1 MAGKGSLRSPWRS
14 PFGVLAYG
22 VVLVYAALLII
33 PVYFVVVSAFKDN
46 QAIFGS
52 PLALPAS
59 LSLTN
64 FARAQVGAHL
74 GQALLNSVTLTVS
87 AELLTL
93 ALAIPA
99 SYALARA
106 EGRVADALDRLFS
119 LGFLVPAFAVL
130 VPTLLLAVA
139 AGLFRTTFFLV
150 LFYPA
155 TALPLSIVLLTQ
167 FMRSIPKEL
176 AESAT
181 VDGASELAI
190 MRRIWIPLS
199 MPGVVAV
206 VILNFLNFWNEYIFA
221 LVILGPESRTV
232 QVAVPTL
239 RAGLV
244 VEYGLLSAGILISV
258 LPVYLV
264 YVFLQRQMQ
273 EALTAGAVKG

>member
-1 MAGKGSLRSPWRS
+1 MSSKVSMRSPWRR
-14 PFGVLAYG
+14 PLGVLAYG
-22 VVLVYAALLII
+22 LVLVYAALLVI

-52 PLALPAS
+52 PLALPSA
-59 LSLTN
+59 LSLAN
-64 FARAQVGAHL
+64 FARAQEGADL
-74 GQALLNSVTLTVS
+74 GRALLNSVTLTVS

-106 EGRVADALDRLFS
+106 GGRVADAMDRLFS

-139 AGLFRTTFFLV
+139 AGLFRSTFFLI

-155 TALPLSIVLLTQ
+155 TALPLTIVLLTQ
-167 FMRSIPKEL
+167 FMRSIPIEL

-181 VDGASELAI
+181 VDGATELGI
-190 MRRIWIPLS
+190 LRRIWIPLI
-199 MPGVVAV
+199 MPGVAAV

-221 LVILGPESRTV
+221 LVILGPDSRTV

-239 RAGLV
+239 RTGLV
-244 VEYGLLSAGILISV
+244 IEYGLLSAGILISV
-258 LPVYLV
+258 LPVYV
-264 YVFLQRQMQ
+264 AYVFLQRRMQ
-273 EALTAGAVKG
+273 DALTAGAVKG

>member
-1 MAGKGSLRSPWRS
+1 MAGRGSLRSPWRR
-14 PFGVLAYG
+14 PLGLLAYG

-99 SYALARA
+99 SYSLARA

-181 VDGASELAI
+181 VDGASELGI

>member
-1 MAGKGSLRSPWRS
+1 MAGKSSIRSPWRR

-22 VVLVYAALLII
+22 VVLVYAVLLII

-52 PLALPAS
+52 PLALPTS

-64 FARAQVGAHL
+64 FARAQDGAHL
-74 GQALLNSVTLTVS
+74 GHALLNSVTLTVS

-181 VDGASELAI
+181 VDGASELGI

-239 RAGLV
+239 RSGLV

>member
-1 MAGKGSLRSPWRS
+1 MAGKGSIRSPWRR

-22 VVLVYAALLII
+22 IVLVYAALLII

-52 PLALPAS
+52 PLALPTS

-64 FARAQVGAHL
+64 FTRAQDGADL

-93 ALAIPA
+93 VLAVPA

-106 EGRVADALDRLFS
+106 EGRVAGALDRLFS

-181 VDGASELAI
+181 VDGASELGI

-264 YVFLQRQMQ
+264 YVVLQRQMQ

>member
-1 MAGKGSLRSPWRS
+1 MRSPWRR
-14 PFGVLAYG
+14 PLGVLAYG
-22 VVLVYAALLII
+22 LVLVYAALLVI

-52 PLALPAS
+52 PLALPS
-59 LSLTN
+59 GLSLAN
-64 FARAQVGAHL
+64 FARAQEGADL
-74 GQALLNSVTLTVS
+74 GRALLNSVTLTVS

-106 EGRVADALDRLFS
+106 GGRVADAMDRLFS

-139 AGLFRTTFFLV
+139 AGLFRSTFFLI

-155 TALPLSIVLLTQ
+155 TALPLTIVLLTQ
-167 FMRSIPKEL
+167 FMRSIPIEL

-181 VDGASELAI
+181 VDGATELGI
-190 MRRIWIPLS
+190 LRRIWIPLS
-199 MPGVVAV
+199 MPGVAAV

-221 LVILGPESRTV
+221 LVILGPDSRTV

-239 RAGLV
+239 RTGLV
-244 VEYGLLSAGILISV
+244 IEYGLLSAGILISV
-258 LPVYLV
+258 IPVYV
-264 YVFLQRQMQ
+264 AYVFLQRRMQ
-273 EALTAGAVKG
+273 DALTAGAVKG

>member
-1 MAGKGSLRSPWRS
+1 MSSKVSMRSPWRR
-14 PFGVLAYG
+14 PLGVLAYG
-22 VVLVYAALLII
+22 LVLVYAALLVI

-52 PLALPAS
+52 PLALPS
-59 LSLTN
+59 GLSLAN
-64 FARAQVGAHL
+64 FARAQEGADL
-74 GQALLNSVTLTVS
+74 GRALLNSVTLTVS

-106 EGRVADALDRLFS
+106 GGRVADAMDRLFS

-139 AGLFRTTFFLV
+139 AGLFRSTFFLI

-155 TALPLSIVLLTQ
+155 TALPLTIVLLTQ
-167 FMRSIPKEL
+167 FMRSIPIEL

-181 VDGASELAI
+181 VDGATELGI
-190 MRRIWIPLS
+190 LRRIWIPLS
-199 MPGVVAV
+199 MPGVAAV

-221 LVILGPESRTV
+221 LVILGPDSRTV

-239 RAGLV
+239 RTGLV
-244 VEYGLLSAGILISV
+244 IEYGLLSAGILISV
-258 LPVYLV
+258 IPVYV
-264 YVFLQRQMQ
+264 AYVFLQRRMQ
-273 EALTAGAVKG
+273 DALTTGAVKG

>member
-1 MAGKGSLRSPWRS
+1 VSSKGSIRSPWRR
-14 PFGVLAYG
+14 PFGILAYG
-22 VVLVYAALLII
+22 LVLLYAALLII

-46 QAIFGS
+46 PAIFGS
-52 PLALPAS
+52 PLAPPSS

-64 FARAQVGAHL
+64 FARAQEGAKL

-93 ALAIPA
+93 VLAIPA

-106 EGRVADALDRLFS
+106 GGRAADALDRIFS

-139 AGLFRTTFFLV
+139 AGLFRNTLFLI

-155 TALPLSIVLLTQ
+155 TALPLSVVLLTQ
-167 FMRSIPKEL
+167 FMRSIPVEL

-181 VDGASELAI
+181 VDGASELVI
-190 MRRIWIPLS
+190 LRRIWFPLS

-221 LVILGPESRTV
+221 LVILGPASRTV

-239 RAGLV
+239 RSGLV

>member
-1 MAGKGSLRSPWRS
+1 MAGNGSLRSPWRR
-14 PFGVLAYG
+14 PLGVLAYG
-22 VVLVYAALLII
+22 VVLVYAVLLII

-64 FARAQVGAHL
+64 FARAQDGADL

-106 EGRVADALDRLFS
+106 EGRVADGLDRLFS

-181 VDGASELAI
+181 VDGASELGI

-199 MPGVVAV
+199 MPGIVAV